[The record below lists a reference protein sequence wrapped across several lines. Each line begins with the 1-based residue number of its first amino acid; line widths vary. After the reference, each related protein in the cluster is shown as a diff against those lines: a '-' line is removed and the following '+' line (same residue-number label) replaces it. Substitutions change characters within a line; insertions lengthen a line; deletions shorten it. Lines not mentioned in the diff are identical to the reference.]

1 MTKQNNSP
9 TTNGESKHD
18 ILSMID
24 IGVPF
29 LMLQKVVQFE
39 YIVVGI
45 LQGER
50 FFVWIQSKLTCCNS
64 IRVEIVTSLDF

>member
-1 MTKQNNSP
+1 MTEQNNSL

-24 IGVPF
+24 ISVPF
-29 LMLQKVVQFE
+29 LVLQKVFLFE

-50 FFVWIQSKLTCCNS
+50 FLFESKAIELA
-64 IRVEIVTSLDF
+64 VTATFFI

>member
-1 MTKQNNSP
+1 MTKQNNSL

-29 LMLQKVVQFE
+29 LMLQKVFC
-39 YIVVGI
+39 
-45 LQGER
+45 
-50 FFVWIQSKLTCCNS
+50 SNT
-64 IRVEIVTSLDF
+64 

>member
-1 MTKQNNSP
+1 MTKQNNSS

-18 ILSMID
+18 ILSVID

-29 LMLQKVVQFE
+29 LFE
-39 YIVVGI
+39 YVVVGI

-50 FFVWIQSKLTCCNS
+50 IFVWIQSKLTCSNTPC
-64 IRVEIVTSLDF
+64 